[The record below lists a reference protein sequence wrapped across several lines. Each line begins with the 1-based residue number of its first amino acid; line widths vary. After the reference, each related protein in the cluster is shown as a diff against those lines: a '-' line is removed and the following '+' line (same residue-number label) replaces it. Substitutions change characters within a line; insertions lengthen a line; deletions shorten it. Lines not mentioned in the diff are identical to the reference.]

1 VAKKLELGSYYSRFS
16 DNWTST
22 VPGQVEAPNQSDP
35 SRHLYDKVVTARVDL
50 TRYWNVKVE
59 GHFMDGWAG
68 TFYPDGFYEAAN
80 PSGIKPKTNM
90 ILVRTG
96 FNF

>member
-1 VAKKLELGSYYSRFS
+1 
-16 DNWTST
+16 
-22 VPGQVEAPNQSDP
+22 
-35 SRHLYDKVVTARVDL
+35 VTARVDL